1 MKKSI
6 LEFWVGLFVLLGFVA
21 LALLSFRVAGD
32 KGGFSGST
40 QTYTVYAQFE
50 DIGGLKVQA
59 PIKTA
64 GVLVGRVS
72 NIQLDPQSF
81 QAKVSLQLSPQYQFS
96 VDSDAAILTSGLLGE
111 QYIGLTNGGDDEKL
125 KNGDTIALTTS
136 ALVLENLI
144 NKFVSN
150 LMNKDE
156 HTPAA
161 SEPAN
166 E

>member
-1 MKKSI
+1 M
-6 LEFWVGLFVLLGFVA
+6 
-21 LALLSFRVAGD
+21 
-32 KGGFSGST
+32 
-40 QTYTVYAQFE
+40 
-50 DIGGLKVQA
+50 
-59 PIKTA
+59 
-64 GVLVGRVS
+64 S

-161 SEPAN
+161 SKPAN